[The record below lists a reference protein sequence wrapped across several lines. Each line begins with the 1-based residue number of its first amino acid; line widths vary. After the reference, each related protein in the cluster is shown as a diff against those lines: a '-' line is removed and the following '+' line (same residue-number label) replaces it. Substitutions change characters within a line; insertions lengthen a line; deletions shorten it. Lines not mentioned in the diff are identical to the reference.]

1 MASDTAFVNGI
12 VTQLEALGDITA
24 KKLFGEWA
32 LYHQGRIVAVMA
44 DNQLFVKPTAGG
56 RAFIGNPEEAPAYPG
71 AKPSFR
77 IDERRTDSV
86 WLTTL
91 LRITSDELLPKPAKK
106 TTKRK

>member
-1 MASDTAFVNGI
+1 MASDPAFVNGL
-12 VTQLEALGDITA
+12 VAQLEALGDITA

-32 LYHQGRIVAVMA
+32 LYHHGRIIAVIA

-56 RAFIGNPEEAPAYPG
+56 RALIGNPEEAPAYPG

-77 IDERRTDSV
+77 IDERRTDSA

-91 LRITSDELLPKPAKK
+91 LRITSDELPAKKPAK
-106 TTKRK
+106 RK